1 MTLVRYN
8 PLNDFVPGTFGD
20 LIESVLRDKTNGNV
34 NFKPA
39 VDIFKGEKEIEL
51 QLFVPGMKK
60 EDFNISL
67 ENNVLEISGERALK
81 DELKEKLQK
90 QESNYGKF
98 RRAFTLSED
107 INQEKIRANY
117 ADGILTI
124 TLPLAEKKETKSV
137 IKVS

>member
-20 LIESVLRDKTNGNV
+20 LIESVLREKTNSNI

-60 EDFNISL
+60 EDFEINL
-67 ENNVLEISGERALK
+67 ENNVLEISGERILK
-81 DELKEKLQK
+81 DEMKEKLQK
-90 QESNYGKF
+90 QESSYGKF
-98 RRAFTLSED
+98 RRAFNLSEE
-107 INQEKIRANY
+107 INQEKVSANY

-124 TLPLAEKKETKSV
+124 KLPLIEKKDSKST

>member
-20 LIESVLRDKTNGNV
+20 LIESVLREKTNGNI

-60 EDFNISL
+60 EDFKINL
-67 ENNVLEISGERALK
+67 DKNVLEVSGERVLK
-81 DELKEKLQK
+81 NELKEKLQK
-90 QESNYGKF
+90 QESSYGKF

-107 INQEKIRANY
+107 INQEKISANY
-117 ADGILTI
+117 ADGILSI
-124 TLPLAEKKETKSV
+124 KLPMNEKKETKSV